1 MLTPE
6 ELRPLLQFTLRAV
19 GPASLGEL
27 LESLTGFF
35 PDLKPA
41 TIHDGLNCL
50 LSEGLIELSKAGV
63 YFDSTHRRPGF
74 KILPNTPQEPNA
86 P

>member
-1 MLTPE
+1 MLTLE
-6 ELRPLLQFTLRAV
+6 QLRPLLQFTLRTV
-19 GPASLGEL
+19 GPATLGEL
-27 LESLTGFF
+27 LEALTGFF

-63 YFDSTHRRPGF
+63 YFESTQRRPGF
-74 KILPNTPQEPNA
+74 TPRPIQ
-86 P
+86 